1 MTSSTVDCDC
11 FDLRA
16 LAEAVERH
24 KLGSAEL
31 PSYLAGLAATPEL
44 LDLAAELERERLSP
58 KQLASRLKEMLE

>member
-1 MTSSTVDCDC
+1 VDCDC

-24 KLGSAEL
+24 QLGSDEL

-44 LDLAAELERERLSP
+44 LDLAAELQGERLSP